1 MYVSFMCVFC
11 VWGSKC
17 LSVLVCVCFVFACIE
32 GPTVCQFCGCV
43 LCLCALMDKSVNFVC
58 VCFVLGPRCAQTQNT
73 LTYILAL
80 NAHKHNTHTHDIDRH
95 LGPQCVQAQ
104 NTHETDMRLGPTQNT
119 HTQN

>member
-58 VCFVLGPRCAQTQNT
+58 VCFVLGPNACQFRVCFV
-73 LTYILAL
+73 LAR
-80 NAHKHNTHTHDIDRH
+80 IE
-95 LGPQCVQAQ
+95 GPDVCQCRVCVCCVCV
-104 NTHETDMRLGPTQNT
+104 H
-119 HTQN
+119 